1 VRATFL
7 ATALKHPS
15 PSLAIAAAKKATSRA
30 NAQTKSLVVG
40 VVGVPAVAA
49 VVVDTQA
56 AVEAKNATNV
66 VKLGT
71 LLAIALK
78 AVAEDMKVDA
88 EAATVVAMVVDT
100 AAVEEV
106 EAEAVVVKP
115 ATLVADLD
123 TCLATAP
130 RAKSATTVSG
140 LHAEN
145 SRWY

>member
-15 PSLAIAAAKKATSRA
+15 PSLAIVAAKKATSRA
-30 NAQTKSLVVG
+30 NAQTKSLAVE

-49 VVVDTQA
+49 VVDTQA
-56 AVEAKNATNV
+56 VVEAKNATNV

-71 LLAIALK
+71 LLATALK

-88 EAATVVAMVVDT
+88 EAATVVATVVDT

-115 ATLVADLD
+115 ATLVAGLD
-123 TCLATAP
+123 TCLVTAP
-130 RAKSATTVSG
+130 KARSATTVSG